1 MLIALTGGIGSGKST
16 VARLWVDL
24 GATEIDADVLA
35 RQVVEPGTS
44 GLAEVVKAFG
54 TEVLNKDESLNR
66 GQLAKIVFGS
76 PENRAVLQGI
86 LHPLIQAMAKKLIS
100 ETQGVI
106 IYTIPLLVET
116 NSPLLFDRVVTVSAP
131 EAVRIERLL
140 KDRGMTVDDARSRI
154 RAQATDAQRESLA
167 DTVIDSDCT
176 LADLQSRANAVFA
189 SFKI

>member
-86 LHPLIQAMAKKLIS
+86 LHPLIQAKAKKLIS
-100 ETQGVI
+100 EIQGVI

-131 EAVRIERLL
+131 EAVRIERLV

-154 RAQATDAQRESLA
+154 KAQATDAQRESLA

>member
-16 VARLWVDL
+16 VARFWVDL

-154 RAQATDAQRESLA
+154 KAQATDAQRESLA

>member
-54 TEVLNKDESLNR
+54 TEVLNKDKSLNR
-66 GQLAKIVFGS
+66 GHLAKIVFGS
-76 PENRAVLQGI
+76 PENRAALQGI
-86 LHPLIQAMAKKLIS
+86 LHPLIQAKAKKLIS
-100 ETQGVI
+100 ETEGVV

-116 NSPLLFDRVVTVSAP
+116 NSPMLFDRIVTVSAP
-131 EAVRIERLL
+131 EAVRIERLV
-140 KDRGMTVDDARSRI
+140 KDRGMAMNDARSRLE
-154 RAQATDAQRESLA
+154 AQANDQQRESLA

>member
-154 RAQATDAQRESLA
+154 KAQATDAQRESLA
-167 DTVIDSDCT
+167 DTVIDSDCS

>member
-154 RAQATDAQRESLA
+154 KAQATDAQRESLA

>member
-76 PENRAVLQGI
+76 PENRAVLQGL
-86 LHPLIQAMAKKLIS
+86 LHPLIQAKAKKLIS
-100 ETQGVI
+100 ETEGVI

-140 KDRGMTVDDARSRI
+140 KDRGMTMDDARSRI
-154 RAQATDAQRESLA
+154 EAQATDAQRESLA
-167 DTVIDSDCT
+167 DTVIDSDCS

>member
-54 TEVLNKDESLNR
+54 TEVLNKDKSLNR

-76 PENRAVLQGI
+76 PENRAALQGL
-86 LHPLIQAMAKKLIS
+86 LHPLIQAKAKKLIS
-100 ETQGVI
+100 ETEGVV

-116 NSPLLFDRVVTVSAP
+116 NSPLLFDRIVTVSAP

-140 KDRGMTVDDARSRI
+140 KDRGMTMDDARSRI
-154 RAQATDAQRESLA
+154 EAQATDAQREALA
-167 DTVIDSDCT
+167 DTVIDSDCS

>member
-86 LHPLIQAMAKKLIS
+86 LHPLIQAKAKRLIS
-100 ETQGVI
+100 EIQGVI

-131 EAVRIERLL
+131 EAVRIERLV

-154 RAQATDAQRESLA
+154 KAQATDAQRESLA

>member
-16 VARLWVDL
+16 VARFWVDL

-140 KDRGMTVDDARSRI
+140 KDRGMTMDDARSRI
-154 RAQATDAQRESLA
+154 EAQATDAQRESLA